1 MNAAGAGKSSANGRL
16 RTLWRFLYLS
26 GVALAV
32 SCWIQSDQLLAAQ
45 GARQFKAGAATG
57 NITPWLGISLAG
69 ALHDRRAEHI
79 HDELNA
85 RCLVLDDGATRLAI
99 VVVDNTIVSQQL
111 WREIKQLTHQRT
123 GIPVEHMLMSATHT
137 HSAPALVKANQMEPD
152 QDYLRLLKVKIAD
165 GVQLAINHLAPARIG
180 WGVGQVPE
188 FVFNRRWK
196 MKPGTI
202 VHNPLG
208 GFDQVVMH
216 PPAGSPDLLE
226 PAGPVD
232 PDVSFVAVE
241 SLEGRPIALLANY
254 SLHYVGVPAGH
265 VSADYFGAF
274 ADHMER
280 LLEVQRQDPP
290 LVGILSNGTSG
301 DVGWR
306 NLRRTL
312 PKADRYHWVDRIA
325 AVVAAEVFRVH
336 QTLEYQDWVSLD
348 VINAELELGVRLP
361 SPGEV
366 ERAQRIVDQTE
377 YPLKISPG
385 NRNQALKQYFALETT
400 LLSQYPETLT
410 RPLQVVR
417 MGDLAILAIPNEVF
431 AETGLELKQKSPF
444 GSTFTISLAGGRSY
458 LPPPRHHPLGG
469 FETWRGEHSYLEVQ
483 AERKVVGK
491 LLEMLE
497 ALKSRRSENAL
508 GN

>member
-1 MNAAGAGKSSANGRL
+1 MVAMGAGRLSAKGL
-16 RTLWRFLYLS
+16 RGTPWQSLFLA
-26 GVALAV
+26 GVALSV
-32 SCWIQSDQLLAAQ
+32 TCWFQPHQLVAAQ
-45 GARQFKAGAATG
+45 PARQFQAGAATS

-79 HDELNA
+79 HDELKA
-85 RCLVLDDGATRLAI
+85 RCLVLDDGETRLAI
-99 VVVDNTIVSQQL
+99 VVVDNTIISQQL
-111 WREIKQLTHQRT
+111 WLEIKQLTHQRT
-123 GIPVEHMLMSATHT
+123 GIPVESLLMSATHT
-137 HSAPALVKANQMEPD
+137 HSAPAVVKANQMEPD
-152 QDYLRLLKVKIAD
+152 ENYLRLLKVKIAD
-165 GVQLAINHLAPARIG
+165 GVQLAINHLVPARIG
-180 WGVGQVPE
+180 WGVGKVPE

-208 GFDQVVMH
+208 GIDQVVMH

-232 PDVSFVAVE
+232 PDVSFVAVH
-241 SLEGRPIALLANY
+241 SLEGQPIALLANY
-254 SLHYVGVPAGH
+254 SLHYVGVPVGH
-265 VSADYFGAF
+265 VSSDYFGAF
-274 ADHMER
+274 ADHLER
-280 LLEVQRQDPP
+280 LMEVQRQDPP
-290 LVGILSNGTSG
+290 FVGILSNGTSG

-306 NLRRTL
+306 NLRRRL
-312 PKADRYHWVDRIA
+312 PQADRYHWVDRIA
-325 AVVAAEVFRVH
+325 GAVAAEVFRIH

-348 VINAELELGVRLP
+348 VINADLELGVRLP

-366 ERAQRIVDQTE
+366 EQAKRIVDQTE

-385 NRNQALKQYFALETT
+385 NRNQALKKYFALETT

-417 MGDLAILAIPNEVF
+417 IGDLAILAIPNEVF
-431 AETGLELKQKSPF
+431 AETGLELKQESPF
-444 GSTFTISLAGGRSY
+444 GTTFTISLAGGRSY
-458 LPPPRHHPLGG
+458 LPPPRHHALGG
-469 FETWRGEHSYLEVQ
+469 FETWRGEHSYLEAQ

-491 LLEMLE
+491 LLDMLE
-497 ALKSRRSENAL
+497 TLRSRRSENAL